1 MLQYTSDFLKQPNVL
16 SAAFTEFLKNLPL
29 YNYLESSFSKDL
41 YKAATAKLE
50 KFTKIIHLGTGG
62 SSLGP
67 QALYALADAP
77 SKEFTFF
84 DNIDPDSLTI
94 CLKNLDFSKTGLL
107 VVSKSG
113 NTAETLVQL
122 ATFKK
127 IYDDKNLKL
136 KDHLVIITQ
145 TDGNALHTFAKKHNI
160 VVVPHHNQIGGR
172 FAVFAEVG
180 MLSGLLMGLDMA
192 AFRKGAQDAL
202 AAFEKVT
209 HSCPIL
215 DAASFLAKSKA
226 HPVMF
231 PYADKLKLYSAWFA
245 QLWAESLGKR
255 NKAGERFGSTPIQA
269 LGATDQHSQ
278 LQLYLDGPQDKFFT
292 FLEVEQKIDF
302 DVVSLDIDHSAYKPL
317 RGHSLQELL
326 KAELHATYETMR
338 AHDLPLRLITVPVIN
353 TYYLAQLML
362 NTVLETLAVSV
373 IWDVNPFDQPAVEEG
388 KVLAL
393 KFLNGKNSNLY
404 KCVNE

>member
-1 MLQYTSDFLKQPNVL
+1 MLQYTSDFLKHSTSL
-16 SAAFTEFLKNLPL
+16 STDFTEFVKKLPL
-29 YNYLESSFSKDL
+29 YNYLEPVFSKDL
-41 YKAATAKLE
+41 YQEAIDKLT
-50 KFTKIIHLGTGG
+50 KFTRIIHLGTGG

-67 QALYALADAP
+67 QALYSVTDAP
-77 SKEFTFF
+77 SREFIFF
-84 DNIDPDSLTI
+84 DNIDPDALTVR
-94 CLKNLDFSKTGLL
+94 LRNVDFSKTGLL

-136 KDHLVIITQ
+136 QDHLVIITQ
-145 TDGNALHTFAKKHNI
+145 TDDNALHTFAKNNNI

-180 MLSGLLMGLDMA
+180 MLSGLLMGLDMD

-202 AAFEKVT
+202 TAFEKAT
-209 HSCPIL
+209 RSCPIL
-215 DAASFLAKSKA
+215 EVACFLAKSKA

-245 QLWAESLGKR
+245 QLWAESLGKK
-255 NKAGERFGSTPIQA
+255 NESGERFGSTPIQA

-302 DVVSLDIDHSAYKPL
+302 DVVNLNIDHPAYKPL

-338 AHDLPLRLITVPVIN
+338 AHALPLRLVTVPVIN

-362 NTVLETLAVSV
+362 NAVLETLAVSI
-373 IWDVNPFDQPAVEEG
+373 IWDVNPFNQPAVEEG

-393 KFLNGKNSNLY
+393 KFLNDKNSNLY